1 MVFGSATI
9 NPTSYTM
16 QTWTIYEIT
25 LAVIVAGLGFALKT
39 LFNKADSQDRR
50 ITSLETRLAVVNERT
65 IEIFHR
71 LERIEEKLD
80 KLLTKAK

>member
-1 MVFGSATI
+1 MES
-9 NPTSYTM
+9 
-16 QTWTIYEIT
+16 WTIFEISI
-25 LAVIVAGLGFALKT
+25 AVILAGLGAALRMI
-39 LFNKADSQDRR
+39 FNKADAQDRR
-50 ITSLETRLAVVNERT
+50 ITTMETRLAVVNERT

>member
-1 MVFGSATI
+1 MTLIGLCLHHFRPM
-9 NPTSYTM
+9 NE
-16 QTWTIYEIT
+16 WTLFEIT
-25 LAVIVAGLGFALKT
+25 LAAIVAGLGFALKL
-39 LFNKADSQDRR
+39 LFSRCDNQERR
-50 ITSLETRLAVVNERT
+50 LTSLETRLAVVNERT

>member
-1 MVFGSATI
+1 ME
-9 NPTSYTM
+9 NWTM
-16 QTWTIYEIT
+16 FEISI
-25 LAVIVAGLGFALKT
+25 AVILAGSGAALRM
-39 LFNKADSQDRR
+39 LFSKSDTMDRR
-50 ITSLETRLAVVNERT
+50 ITTMETRLAVVNERT

>member
-1 MVFGSATI
+1 MVWPSTQ
-9 NPTSYTM
+9 SLTM
-16 QTWTIYEIT
+16 EWSVFEIS
-25 LAVIVAGLGFALKT
+25 LAAIVAGLGFALK
-39 LFNKADSQDRR
+39 LVFSRADNQERR
-50 ITSLETRLAVVNERT
+50 LTTLETRLAVVNERT

>member
-1 MVFGSATI
+1 MED
-9 NPTSYTM
+9 
-16 QTWTIYEIT
+16 WTIFEICM
-25 LAVIVAGLGFALKT
+25 AVILAGLGATLKM
-39 LFNKADSQDRR
+39 LFNKADAQDRR
-50 ITSLETRLAVVNERT
+50 ITTMETRVAVVNERT

>member
-1 MVFGSATI
+1 
-9 NPTSYTM
+9 M
-16 QTWTIYEIT
+16 QPWTIYEIS
-25 LAVIVAGLGFALKT
+25 LAAIVAGLGFALKL
-39 LFNKADSQDRR
+39 LFTKADNQDRR

>member
-1 MVFGSATI
+1 MDS
-9 NPTSYTM
+9 
-16 QTWTIYEIT
+16 WTIFEICI
-25 LAVIVAGLGFALKT
+25 AVILAGAGTALKM
-39 LFNKADSQDRR
+39 LFSRTDAQDRR
-50 ITSLETRLAVVNERT
+50 ITTIETRLAVVNERT

>member
-1 MVFGSATI
+1 MEWS
-9 NPTSYTM
+9 M
-16 QTWTIYEIT
+16 YEIT
-25 LAVIVAGLGFALKT
+25 LAAIVAGLGFALKLIFT
-39 LFNKADSQDRR
+39 RADNQERR
-50 ITSLETRLAVVNERT
+50 LTSLETRLAVVNERT

>member
-1 MVFGSATI
+1 MESW
-9 NPTSYTM
+9 TM
-16 QTWTIYEIT
+16 FEICI
-25 LAVIVAGLGFALKT
+25 AIIMAGAGAALKMLFAKSDT
-39 LFNKADSQDRR
+39 LDRR
-50 ITSLETRLAVVNERT
+50 ITTMETRLAVVNERT

>member
-1 MVFGSATI
+1 MEWSVF
-9 NPTSYTM
+9 
-16 QTWTIYEIT
+16 EIS
-25 LAVIVAGLGFALKT
+25 LAAIVAGLGFALK
-39 LFNKADSQDRR
+39 LVFSRADNQERR
-50 ITSLETRLAVVNERT
+50 LTTLETRLAVVNERT

>member
-1 MVFGSATI
+1 MES
-9 NPTSYTM
+9 
-16 QTWTIYEIT
+16 WTIFEISI
-25 LAVIVAGLGFALKT
+25 AVILAGLGASLRMI
-39 LFNKADSQDRR
+39 FNKADAQDRR
-50 ITSLETRLAVVNERT
+50 ITTMETRLAVVNERT

>member
-1 MVFGSATI
+1 MVRPSTQ
-9 NPTSYTM
+9 SLTM
-16 QTWTIYEIT
+16 EWSVIEIS
-25 LAVIVAGLGFALKT
+25 LAAIVAGLGFALK
-39 LFNKADSQDRR
+39 LVFSRADNQERR
-50 ITSLETRLAVVNERT
+50 LTTLETRLAVVNERT